1 MEALVLR
8 LCARRKIMQM
18 QKDVHM
24 SAKEM
29 LYMLNLKPGDL
40 AEYAIIPGTV
50 ERSQAVLKN
59 LTNTVKKFSFFDYT
73 MYNGDYEGIKITTG
87 NGGRYAADSAI
98 CAEILCAA
106 GTKNIIRAGSCG
118 AMDEKIGIGDVVI
131 VKDVIRGEGVTPYYV
146 KEDFKTVADRTIS
159 DALVKACEALG
170 VKYHLGTVWVTD
182 AIMRETRELVEEKRA
197 NGAIAVDMVSST
209 MLTIPQ
215 LHNIKA
221 GCILAVSDNLITGE
235 LGFINPKYYD
245 AEASII
251 KICLAAV
258 KSLAKK

>member
-1 MEALVLR
+1 
-8 LCARRKIMQM
+8 MQM

-24 SAKEM
+24 SAREM
-29 LYMLNLKPGDL
+29 LSMLNLKPGDL
-40 AEYAIIPGTV
+40 AEYAIIPGTI

-59 LTNTVKKFSFFDYT
+59 LTNTIKKFSFFDYT
-73 MYNGDYEGIKITTG
+73 MYNGEYEGIKITTG
-87 NGGRYAADSAI
+87 NGGRYSADSAI

-118 AMDEKIGIGDVVI
+118 AMDEKIAVGDIVI

-146 KEDFKTVADRTIS
+146 KEDFKAVADKDIT
-159 DALVKACEALG
+159 DALVKACENLG
-170 VKYHLGTVWVTD
+170 IKYHLGTVWTTD
-182 AIMRETRELVEEKRA
+182 ALLRETREIVEEKRA
-197 NGAIAVDMVSST
+197 KGAIAVDMVSST

-215 LHNIKA
+215 LNRVKS

-245 AEASII
+245 AEASIV
-251 KICLAAV
+251 KLCLAAL
-258 KSLAKK
+258 KLLAKK

>member
-1 MEALVLR
+1 
-8 LCARRKIMQM
+8 MQM

-29 LYMLNLKPGDL
+29 LYMLNLRPGDL

-73 MYNGDYEGIKITTG
+73 MYNGEYEGIKITTG
-87 NGGRYAADSAI
+87 NGGRYSADSAI

-118 AMDEKIGIGDVVI
+118 AMDEKIQVGDVVI
-131 VKDVIRGEGVTPYYV
+131 VKDVIRGDGVTPYYV
-146 KEDFKTVADRTIS
+146 KEDFKSEADKNVTG
-159 DALVKACEALG
+159 ALVKACESLG

-182 AIMRETRELVEEKRA
+182 ALLRETRELVEEKRVK
-197 NGAIAVDMVSST
+197 GAIAVDMVSST
-209 MLTIPQ
+209 MLTIAKLNQ
-215 LHNIKA
+215 VRA

-245 AEASII
+245 AESSIV
-251 KICLAAV
+251 KVSLAAV
-258 KSLAKK
+258 KTLAGK